1 VGLLNRPD
9 GTTLVVILAVCIVA
23 LLALA
28 AWTFFDWRRD
38 SLPRWARGSA
48 DEAYPDELPPVS
60 VANRIGGPVEP
71 EPQPEPGVD
80 PVESVTV
87 VPASTRTTTKTATA
101 KKTPAKRT
109 PAKKT
114 PAKRTPVKGTA
125 RSRGKSSPQD

>member
-1 VGLLNRPD
+1 MGLLDRPD
-9 GTTLVVILAVCIVA
+9 GTILIAILGVCIVA
-23 LLALA
+23 LLALGG
-28 AWTFFDWRRD
+28 WTFFDWRRD

-60 VANRIGGPVEP
+60 VANRIGGPVAL
-71 EPQPEPGVD
+71 EPQLEPAVD

-87 VPASTRTTTKTATA
+87 VPASTRTTTKSAAA

-114 PAKRTPVKGTA
+114 NAKKKPP
-125 RSRGKSSPQD
+125 RS